1 MSRLTRKFTLGS
13 AAWGLSGEINADK
26 NCVHCNGG
34 LTTMSGEVDARFI
47 VVLSP
52 FDLTK
57 GCVGGGKVGRLTRK
71 FTLGSGAWGLSGEIN
86 AAKNCVHCSGGLT
99 TMSGEVDARFI
110 VILSPIGLAKGR
122 RGGGKVGPTD
132 LNITMIQRRGGF
144 QVR

>member
-1 MSRLTRKFTLGS
+1 MSGEVAVLFIVVLSPFDLTKGCVGRGKVSRLTRKFTLGS

-57 GCVGGGKVGRLTRK
+57 GCVGGGKVGRLT
-71 FTLGSGAWGLSGEIN
+71 
-86 AAKNCVHCSGGLT
+86 
-99 TMSGEVDARFI
+99 
-110 VILSPIGLAKGR
+110 
-122 RGGGKVGPTD
+122 
-132 LNITMIQRRGGF
+132 
-144 QVR
+144 